1 MDINTIK
8 KYIYSTLTGET
19 TLDPSDIVM
28 VFVVTL
34 ILGGYIFWIYKRQTR
49 SEFYSKDFNIIL
61 PALSIVTSSIMVAM
75 QANLLVSLGM
85 VGSLSIVRFRT
96 AVKSPMDLLYLFWSI
111 SVGIICGVC
120 LYSLAALL
128 CLFVTL
134 ILLGLSHLYRIN
146 STTLLVINATE
157 KVKTE
162 EVENIIQKFSTKK
175 SLSSLIKRADDTE
188 YIYELVVSDTNAL
201 ATNLKKIAEI
211 KSVNIVSNTGER
223 RF

>member
-1 MDINTIK
+1 MKEIVQ

-19 TLDPSDIVM
+19 SLNPSDVVIV
-28 VFVVTL
+28 FIVTL
-34 ILGGYIFWIYKRQTR
+34 ILGAYIFWIYRRQTK
-49 SEFYSKDFNIIL
+49 SEFYSKDFNITL
-61 PALSIVTSSIMVAM
+61 PALSIVTSGIMIAM

-111 SVGIICGVC
+111 SVGIISGVG
-120 LYSLAALL
+120 LYSLAVVL

-134 ILLGLSHLYRIN
+134 ILLGLKRVYEIN

-157 KVKTE
+157 KADIEK
-162 EVENIIQKFSTKK
+162 VESIIQKFSKK
-175 SLSSLIKRADDTE
+175 KQLSSVIKRNEEAE
-188 YIYELVVSDTNAL
+188 YIYELTVQNVNEL
-201 ATNLKKIAEI
+201 ATDLNSVDGI
-211 KSVNIVSNTGER
+211 KSVNIISHTGER